1 MAECTIGEYP
11 SGPPNGMQLVKGSTC
26 LARQVLNVGGASS
39 PSQAFGGNTRSVRVW
54 TDTKM
59 AFRFGPAGQAVP
71 IAIANDEGM
80 SAGQTEYFSVE
91 PGDFFAVIAIP

>member
-1 MAECTIGEYP
+1 MACTIGEYP
-11 SGPPNGMQLVKGSTC
+11 SGAPAGMQLVKGSTRV
-26 LARQVLNVGGASS
+26 ASQALNVGGASS

-59 AFRFGPAGQAVP
+59 AFRFASASQGVP
-71 IAIANDEGM
+71 TALTTDEGM

-91 PGDFFAVIAIP
+91 PGDFLAVIAIA